1 MSDSYQAIY
10 DAVRSRI
17 GGGNIGQEVA
27 DAARRAFDIGYIL
40 QHAQQEIYTVSD
52 RMTRPSVLF
61 RPELSRAGDRWK
73 VWYGEVSGVGDTPRE
88 AMSDFDNNWMNQRPV
103 DNGGEEITS

>member
-17 GGGNIGQEVA
+17 SGGNIGQEVA
-27 DAARRAFDIGYIL
+27 EAARRAFDIGYIL

-52 RMTRPSVLF
+52 RITRPSVLF
-61 RPELSRAGDRWK
+61 RPDLSRDGELWRAG
-73 VWYGEVSGVGDTPRE
+73 YGDVSGVGSTPRE
-88 AMSDFDNNWMNQRPV
+88 AMSDFDNNWINQGAL
-103 DNGGEEITS
+103 DIDEGETT